1 MSYPL
6 QQIRKIVPW
15 YAKFGLKIVRGILP
29 LNYSIFA
36 KMGFFRHGTMD
47 NPTYAIE
54 IFNKHFPDANEIPKV
69 PFVFLEIGPGDSLF
83 SGIIASSKGAKK
95 SYLIDYGDY
104 VSKDIHKYRELI
116 EILYGADYLA
126 KLKLNDINDIKK
138 HFNIEHLVM
147 GLTSIRTLPENSVDL
162 SFSNACFEH
171 VYANEVQDY
180 FREIRR
186 VSKKGSI
193 SSHCIDFKDH
203 LAYSL
208 NNLRF
213 SQKFWE
219 TSLVKKSGIYTN
231 RMRLSEMKNV
241 VTKAGFNCEVTQVEK
256 WDRLPVPV
264 EKLHEDFKSY
274 KIEDLLVKVAWLRL
288 T

>member
-1 MSYPL
+1 
-6 QQIRKIVPW
+6 
-15 YAKFGLKIVRGILP
+15 
-29 LNYSIFA
+29 
-36 KMGFFRHGTMD
+36 MGFFRHGTMD
-47 NPTYAIE
+47 NPTSAIE
-54 IFNKHFPDANEIPKV
+54 VFNKHFPDANEIPKT

-83 SGIIASSKGAKK
+83 SGIIASYKGAKR
-95 SYLIDYGDY
+95 SYLIDNGDY
-104 VSKDIHKYRELI
+104 VSKDVHKYLKLI

-126 KLKLNDINDIKK
+126 NLELNSIDDIMK
-138 HFNIEHLVM
+138 HFNIEHLTM
-147 GLTSIRTLPENSVDL
+147 GLASIKSIPEKTVDL

-231 RMRLSEMKNV
+231 RMRLSEMKDV
-241 VTKAGFNCEVTQVEK
+241 IEKASFHCEITQVEK
-256 WDRLPVPV
+256 WDTLPIPM